1 MITPLLVTKMHIP
14 QLRPGLLA
22 RPHLIEHLNS
32 GLIQKGV
39 FTRKLTLVSA
49 PAGFGKTTL
58 IVQWLSEMVHPV
70 AWLSLDESD
79 GDPARFLA
87 YLVAA
92 VAQTGSDFGASVQA
106 LLQAPQP
113 PAEKILLS
121 ALINELAGLQQPLFL
136 VLDDYHSLQNQAV
149 HRQLNFLS
157 EYQPQHIHLVI
168 VTREDPPLPLS
179 RLRAQ
184 GQVLEIR
191 QPDLRFTHQE
201 VVDFLHTSFDI
212 KISAEDIQ
220 ALAKHTEGWVVG
232 LHMAA
237 LSLRNTP
244 DKHAFVQ
251 SFTGSH
257 RFILDYLL
265 EEVLDHQPDHFR
277 EFLQKTSILERLSAP
292 LCDALTG
299 RSDSSEILDQL
310 EESNAFILALD
321 PYRHWY
327 RYHHLFAELLRHRLR
342 QQDAGQEETL
352 HLKASRWFEQN
363 SYPVEAVKHALAAGD
378 WERCGNLIQT
388 ASENLLKRGE
398 ITTLLSWFRRIPEE
412 EIVNRPS
419 LALSFSWPLVLSGQ
433 LESAQKLLVQV
444 EQQAEDNA
452 EWLGEIAAVQA
463 YIARSR
469 GDDRRTVMLS
479 EKALSLL
486 PQREQQLKDI
496 LSVNLGIAYW
506 HTGHLEESRQVMQ
519 EAFKA
524 AQAKGNHYAELTAR
538 IFLNRIL
545 AANGQLREAFVAYR
559 PLAGIEQPI
568 PVLALVHMDVA
579 TLYYEWNDLQAAR
592 HHLEKCLAI
601 AEQTASGEFLISGHT
616 QMARLFLAQHEVQKS
631 LEELSIAE
639 QMLAGRPV
647 TPLTRARACAVR
659 VQAALQRGD
668 LDGAA
673 LWVEQAGEH
682 ADAHPFYPFLGLTPA
697 RHMLAQNRKGEALA
711 YLDDCLARA
720 EQAGW
725 GYGQI
730 AIKILQAQA
739 ARQPDEAQAHLL
751 QALKLAQTAGY
762 VRTFVD
768 AGSSLSPLLEEAALR
783 GADPQYVKTLLSA
796 LAREPSAER
805 QSGLKT
811 SLIEPLSERE
821 TEVLRLAAAG
831 LSNRQIAAKL
841 IISLGTVKTHM
852 HNIYSKLNA
861 SNRTQAVAT
870 ARETGLI

>member
-1 MITPLLVTKMHIP
+1 
-14 QLRPGLLA
+14 
-22 RPHLIEHLNS
+22 
-32 GLIQKGV
+32 
-39 FTRKLTLVSA
+39 
-49 PAGFGKTTL
+49 
-58 IVQWLSEMVHPV
+58 
-70 AWLSLDESD
+70 
-79 GDPARFLA
+79 
-87 YLVAA
+87 
-92 VAQTGSDFGASVQA
+92 
-106 LLQAPQP
+106 
-113 PAEKILLS
+113 
-121 ALINELAGLQQPLFL
+121 
-136 VLDDYHSLQNQAV
+136 
-149 HRQLNFLS
+149 
-157 EYQPQHIHLVI
+157 VI

-191 QPDLRFTHQE
+191 QSDLRFTHQE
-201 VVDFLHTSFDI
+201 VADFLHTSFALKI
-212 KISAEDIQ
+212 KAEDVQ
-220 ALAKHTEGWVVG
+220 ALAKRTEGWAVG

-237 LSLRNTP
+237 LSLQNST
-244 DKHAFVQ
+244 DQHAFVQ

-265 EEVLDHQPDHFR
+265 EEVLERQPDHLR
-277 EFLQKTSILERLSAP
+277 VFLQKTSILERLSAP

-299 RSDSSEILDQL
+299 RSDSSEILDHL

-342 QQDAGQEETL
+342 QKGSTQEQAL
-352 HLKASRWFEQN
+352 QLKASQWFEQN
-363 SYPVEAVKHALAAGD
+363 GYPVEAVKHALAAGD
-378 WERCGNLIQT
+378 WERSGDLILK

-398 ITTLLSWFRRIPEE
+398 VTTILTWYGRIPEDQ
-412 EIVNRPS
+412 IVSRPL

-433 LESAQKLLVQV
+433 LESAQKLLEQV
-444 EQQAEDNA
+444 EQQAGDKA
-452 EWLGEIAAVQA
+452 ELLGEIAALQA

-506 HTGHLEESRQVMQ
+506 HTGHLKESRQVMQ

-524 AQAKGNHYAELTAR
+524 AQAKGNQYVELTAQ
-538 IFLNRIL
+538 IFLNRVL
-545 AANGQLREAFVAYR
+545 AASGQLREAFVAYQ
-559 PLAGIEQPI
+559 PLAAIDRPI

-601 AEQTASGEFLISGHT
+601 AAQTASGEFLISGHT
-616 QMARLFLAQHEVQKS
+616 QMARLFLAQNDMQNS
-631 LEELSIAE
+631 LEELSRAE
-639 QMLAGRPV
+639 QMLATQTV
-647 TPLTRARACAVR
+647 TPLNRARTAAVR
-659 VQAALQRGD
+659 VQAALRRDD
-668 LDGAA
+668 LEGAA
-673 LWVEQAGEH
+673 LWLEQAGRN
-682 ADAHPFYPFLGLTPA
+682 ADAHPFYPYLGLTPA
-697 RHMLAQNRKGEALA
+697 RYLLAQNRKGEALA
-711 YLDDCLARA
+711 YLDDCLKRA

-730 AIKILQAQA
+730 AIKVLQAQA
-739 ARQPDEAQAHLL
+739 ARQPDEAQEYLL
-751 QALKLAQTAGY
+751 QALEWAQPAGY

-768 AGSSLSPLLEEAALR
+768 AGPSLSPLLEEAALQ
-783 GADPQYVKTLLSA
+783 GANPQYLKTLLSA
-796 LAREPSAER
+796 LAHEPSAER
-805 QSGLKT
+805 ESGPIT

-870 ARETGLI
+870 ARESGLI

>member
-1 MITPLLVTKMHIP
+1 MTTPLLVTKMHIP

-22 RPHLIEHLNS
+22 RPHLIERLNS
-32 GLIQKGV
+32 GLIQRGA

-79 GDPARFLA
+79 GDPVRFLA

-92 VAQTGSDFGASVQA
+92 VAQTASDFGTSVQN

-121 ALINELAGLQQPLFL
+121 ALINELAGLQQSLFL

-149 HRQLNFLS
+149 HRQLNV
-157 EYQPQHIHLVI
+157 HLVI

-191 QPDLRFTHQE
+191 QSDLRFTHQE
-201 VVDFLHTSFDI
+201 VADFLHTSFGL
-212 KISAEDIQ
+212 KISAEDVQ
-220 ALAKHTEGWVVG
+220 ALAKRTEGWAVG

-237 LSLRNTP
+237 LSLQNTA

-251 SFTGSH
+251 SFKGSH

-265 EEVLDHQPDHFR
+265 EEVLERQPDHLR
-277 EFLQKTSILERLSAP
+277 AFLQKTSILERLSAP

-299 RSDSSEILDQL
+299 RSDSSEILDHL

-342 QQDAGQEETL
+342 HQDTSQEETL

-363 SYPVEAVKHALAAGD
+363 AYPVEAVRHALAAGD
-378 WERCGNLIQT
+378 WERSGDLILK

-398 ITTLLSWFRRIPEE
+398 VTTILTWYRRIPEDQ
-412 EIVNRPS
+412 IVSRPL

-433 LESAQKLLVQV
+433 LESAQKLLEQV
-444 EQQAEDNA
+444 EQQVGDKA

-506 HTGHLEESRQVMQ
+506 HTGHLKESRQVMQ

-524 AQAKGNHYAELTAR
+524 AQAKGNQYVELTAQ
-538 IFLNRIL
+538 IFLNRVL
-545 AANGQLREAFVAYR
+545 AASGQLREAFVAYQ
-559 PLAGIEQPI
+559 PLAAIDRPI

-579 TLYYEWNDLQAAR
+579 TLYYEWNDLRAAR

-601 AEQTASGEFLISGHT
+601 AAQTASGEFLISGHT
-616 QMARLFLAQHEVQKS
+616 QMARLFLAQNDMQNS
-631 LEELSIAE
+631 LEELSRTE
-639 QMLAGRPV
+639 QMLATQTV
-647 TPLTRARACAVR
+647 TPLNRARTAAVR
-659 VQAALQRGD
+659 VQAALRRDD
-668 LDGAA
+668 LEGAA
-673 LWVEQAGEH
+673 QWLEQAGSN

-697 RHMLAQNRKGEALA
+697 RYLLAQNRKGEALA
-711 YLDDCLARA
+711 YLDDCLKRA

-730 AIKILQAQA
+730 AIKVLQAQA
-739 ARQPDEAQAHLL
+739 ARQPDEAQEYLL
-751 QALKLAQTAGY
+751 QALEWAQPAGY

-768 AGSSLSPLLEEAALR
+768 AGPSLSPLLEEAALQ
-783 GADPQYVKTLLSA
+783 GANPQYLKTLLSA
-796 LAREPSAER
+796 LAHEPSAER
-805 QSGLKT
+805 ESGPIT

-870 ARETGLI
+870 ARESGLI

>member
-1 MITPLLVTKMHIP
+1 MTTPLLVTKMHIP

-22 RPHLIEHLNS
+22 RPHLIERLNS
-32 GLIQKGV
+32 GLIQRGA

-79 GDPARFLA
+79 GDPVRFLA

-92 VAQTGSDFGASVQA
+92 VAQTASDFGTSVQN

-121 ALINELAGLQQPLFL
+121 ALINELAGLQQSLFL

-157 EYQPQHIHLVI
+157 EYQPQHVHLVI

-191 QPDLRFTHQE
+191 QSDLRFTHQE
-201 VVDFLHTSFDI
+201 VADFLHTSFGL
-212 KISAEDIQ
+212 KISAEDVQ
-220 ALAKHTEGWVVG
+220 ALAKRTEGWAVG

-237 LSLRNTP
+237 LSLQNTA

-251 SFTGSH
+251 SFKGSH

-265 EEVLDHQPDHFR
+265 EEVLERQPDHLR
-277 EFLQKTSILERLSAP
+277 AFLQKTSILERLSAP

-299 RSDSSEILDQL
+299 RSDSSEILDHL

-342 QQDAGQEETL
+342 HQDTSQEETL

-363 SYPVEAVKHALAAGD
+363 AYPVEAVRHALAAGD
-378 WERCGNLIQT
+378 WERSGDLILK

-398 ITTLLSWFRRIPEE
+398 VTTILTWYRRIPEDQ
-412 EIVNRPS
+412 IVSRPL

-433 LESAQKLLVQV
+433 LESAQKLLEQV
-444 EQQAEDNA
+444 EQQVGDKA

-506 HTGHLEESRQVMQ
+506 HTGHLKESRQVMQ

-524 AQAKGNHYAELTAR
+524 AQAKGNQYAELTAQ

-545 AANGQLREAFVAYR
+545 AASGQLREAFVAYQS
-559 PLAGIEQPI
+559 LAAIDRPI

-579 TLYYEWNDLQAAR
+579 TLYYEWNDLRAAR

-601 AEQTASGEFLISGHT
+601 AAQTASGEFLISGHT
-616 QMARLFLAQHEVQKS
+616 QMARLFLAQNDMQNS
-631 LEELSIAE
+631 LEELSRTE
-639 QMLAGRPV
+639 QMLATQTV
-647 TPLTRARACAVR
+647 TPLNRARTAAVR
-659 VQAALQRGD
+659 VQAALRRDD
-668 LDGAA
+668 LEGAA
-673 LWVEQAGEH
+673 QWLEQAGSN

-697 RHMLAQNRKGEALA
+697 RYLLAQNRKGEALA
-711 YLDDCLARA
+711 YLDDCLKRA
-720 EQAGW
+720 EQASW

-730 AIKILQAQA
+730 AIKVLQAQA
-739 ARQPDEAQAHLL
+739 ARQPDEAQEFLL
-751 QALKLAQTAGY
+751 QALEWAQPAGY

-768 AGSSLSPLLEEAALR
+768 AGPSLSPLLEEAALQ
-783 GADPQYVKTLLSA
+783 GANPQYLKTLLSA
-796 LAREPSAER
+796 LAHEPSAER
-805 QSGLKT
+805 ESGPIT

-870 ARETGLI
+870 ARESGLI